1 MSRFAPRKFLVFVV
15 MAQGLLTGCAT
26 VINGPN
32 QIIPVATDPP
42 YADVIVDGQTLGQSP
57 TDITLTRKRDHLVT
71 LAKEGYRQKT
81 IAVSH
86 AIGYAVWGNAIAGGM
101 IGWGIDATTGSQNN
115 LHPAV
120 ISVKLEPLPLSRRA
134 DISNEIQQRNIVLAM
149 QRVLIRERYYAAQAD
164 GYLNPATHAAILKYK
179 NDKLG
184 DKSPTVFDSETL
196 KLFGIQ

>member
-1 MSRFAPRKFLVFVV
+1 MPISTIRILMVIVILV
-15 MAQGLLTGCAT
+15 QCLLAGCAT
-26 VINGPN
+26 IINGPN
-32 QIIPVATDPP
+32 QSIPVATDPP
-42 YADVIVDGQTLGQSP
+42 HADVIVDGQTLGQTP

-81 IAVSH
+81 VAVSNS
-86 AIGYAVWGNAIAGGM
+86 IGYAVWGNVIAGGM

-120 ISVKLEPLPLSRRA
+120 ISVKLEPLTLSRRA
-134 DISNEIQQRNIVLAM
+134 DISDEIQQRNIVLAM
-149 QRVLIRERYYAAQAD
+149 QRVLIRERYYTAQAD

-179 NDKLG
+179 HDKLG
-184 DKSPTVFDSETL
+184 DKSPTVFDAETL